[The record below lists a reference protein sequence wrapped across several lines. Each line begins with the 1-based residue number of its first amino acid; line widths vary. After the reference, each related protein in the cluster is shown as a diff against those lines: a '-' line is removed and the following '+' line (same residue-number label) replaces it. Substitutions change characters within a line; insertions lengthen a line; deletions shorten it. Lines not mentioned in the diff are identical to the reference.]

1 MCACMETVVDVLI
14 RMTVVNEFQVVW
26 MMAMMAMMM
35 MMMMMMMILPFVNL
49 STLIKKIFSP
59 IIA

>member
-1 MCACMETVVDVLI
+1 MCACMETVIDVLM
-14 RMTVVNEFQVVW
+14 RMIVINEFQVVW
-26 MMAMMAMMM
+26 MMA
-35 MMMMMMMILPFVNL
+35 MMMMILPFVNL